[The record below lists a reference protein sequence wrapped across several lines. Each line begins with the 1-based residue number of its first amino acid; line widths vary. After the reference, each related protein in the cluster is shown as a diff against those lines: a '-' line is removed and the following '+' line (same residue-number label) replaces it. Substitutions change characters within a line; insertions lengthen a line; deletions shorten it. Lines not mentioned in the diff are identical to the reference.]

1 MQEHFEIH
9 LTDEEREMLYKLQ
22 SMRWSSFQGKSLS
35 KIDGEYQKMVI
46 DDLQNMMERLEPS
59 GDRSI
64 EFSRQQLHINITLL
78 DMLIFSM
85 NVFSQIDKSEKNI
98 TENTEIITTAQKLR
112 QKIVD
117 VLMPDAWFGVSPY
130 IQRDTYDCYEIIN
143 GWGS

>member
-22 SMRWSSFQGKSLS
+22 SMRWSSFQEKPLS

-46 DDLQNMMERLEPS
+46 DNLQNMMERLEPS
-59 GDRSI
+59 GDHSI

-78 DMLIFSM
+78 DVLIFSM
-85 NVFSQIDKSEKNI
+85 DTFRQVEKSEKNI
-98 TENTEIITTAQKLR
+98 AENTEIVATAQKLR

-117 VLMPDAWFGVSPY
+117 ILMPDAWFGVSPG
-130 IQRDTYDCYEIIN
+130 IQRATYDCYEIIN
-143 GWGS
+143 GWGN